1 MIFSNGGNSK
11 KDEDEGVTNAAP
23 HLHEV
28 LDCGVGLQR
37 DVGLHVT
44 FHAHGASN
52 DAEKMKQIFL
62 HQCRKLTR

>member
-11 KDEDEGVTNAAP
+11 KDEDEGVTNTAP

-28 LDCGVGLQR
+28 FDCGVRLQR

-44 FHAHGASN
+44 FHAHGTSN
-52 DAEKMKQIFL
+52 DAEKMKTKQ
-62 HQCRKLTR
+62 